1 MIMMEIENDDF
12 IRIEIINILKYYVDI
27 HKIKNILND
36 LKFRL

>member
-1 MIMMEIENDDF
+1 MIIMEIENDDF
-12 IRIEIINILKYYVDI
+12 NRIEIMNILKYHVDI